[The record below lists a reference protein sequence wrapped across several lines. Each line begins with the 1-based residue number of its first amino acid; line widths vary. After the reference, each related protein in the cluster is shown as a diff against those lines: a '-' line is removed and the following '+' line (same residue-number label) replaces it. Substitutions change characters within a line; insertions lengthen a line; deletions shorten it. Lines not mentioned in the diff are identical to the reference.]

1 MYGPLFA
8 TKTVLLS
15 ILLGSFFLYLYHNS
29 QGGMARP
36 WFGNDAILRGI
47 IFAIIFQNPA
57 QSFMLFPIPINIPAW
72 AIGGFLLFMDMMTF
86 NVAGFGGVSAS
97 YAMINYLS

>member
-1 MYGPLFA
+1 
-8 TKTVLLS
+8 
-15 ILLGSFFLYLYHNS
+15 
-29 QGGMARP
+29 
-36 WFGNDAILRGI
+36 
-47 IFAIIFQNPA
+47 
-57 QSFMLFPIPINIPAW
+57 MLFPIPVNIPAW